1 MLTTEQ
7 LRPILENKYN
17 RDDWYKIL
25 RQNFN
30 VDSLRETPASI
41 TSIAGNEF
49 DAKAYILGELD
60 TSDGYKVG
68 IYEVDTPGVKQIHRN
83 KVGLRN
89 LLKNVYQTDVDAAL
103 IVFTQGDKWRFSYVS
118 EITTRNPETG
128 DRENVKTDS
137 KRYTYL
143 FGKNEKVKTASD
155 RFAKVQQED
164 TVFGKGTTLK
174 SLQDTFSVEKMSKD
188 FFNEYRRHYGA
199 FLSYL
204 IGENEEGKVSG
215 TASALFKTI
224 FNAEDK
230 KARDFVKKMLGRIVF
245 LYFLE
250 KKGWMG
256 VPENER
262 WGKGDPDFLRNL
274 FNACNDQNDFYS
286 SVLEPLF
293 HKTLNEEREGD
304 FIAIEE
310 SLFSKSG
317 YNKLKIPFLN
327 GGLFETENYKTDFL
341 TFPAH
346 LFKNVFEFFDKYN
359 FTVHEDSPEEHTV
372 AVDPEML
379 GHIFE
384 NLLEDNKDKGA
395 FYTPKEIVH
404 YMCQES
410 LIEYL
415 CTKCKTEFNEGLRDG
430 LERFIKN
437 QETNGIAD
445 YKEAILVALRNVKIC
460 DPAIGSG
467 AFPMGIL
474 LEIFHAVEV
483 LYAAT
488 PETTERI
495 WNLNDKWNP
504 AKVKLSIIENSI
516 YGVDLE
522 PGAVDIARL
531 RFWLSLVVDEEKPQP
546 LPNLDYK
553 IMQGNSLLESFEDI
567 DLCVHL
573 ENDDELFPDLNKF
586 SVNDVI
592 RLKSQVKKYFK
603 ADTPSKKAI
612 LQQTIS
618 QVIGKFISERIN
630 EKQKKNDEALQIA
643 SDNLVLEG
651 RRTPATEAL
660 RTQQQENLKKLRLA
674 LEKLIKESGHIQDL
688 QKELLLMQQT
698 KVYPYFLWHLWFSD
712 IFDDGGFDIV
722 IGNPPYLRIQGIR
735 DVNPA
740 FANELVKRYKSAT
753 GSFDLY
759 TTFLEKGLSII
770 SKFGVVNYI
779 MPVKWTNAAF
789 GTGLREVISETNS
802 AYKIINFG
810 SYQVFNAST
819 YTGLQWFKRDSGCLH
834 YFELNKDL
842 KSKEELTDYINSLSN
857 KSASNIPAN
866 KLTKD
871 SWVLSVGKTT
881 EILNKLNQHTR
892 RMSDIFEK
900 IFQGLATS
908 KDDVYFLY
916 DCISEENYVTGFS
929 KQLNTFVKVERAFTK
944 PLLKGEDVHRY
955 ESIKTDRVVIFPY
968 KLSDETAQLYK
979 EEEIQ
984 NNFPL
989 AYSYLKECEEI
1000 LRDREKGR
1008 LKNDNFWYRYI
1019 YPKNLVL
1026 FKQKKLMAPEISLG
1040 GNYSCD
1046 EKGEFYSTTTIYGY
1060 VKKSDTNES
1069 YKFLLGIMNSQLLW
1083 WYLVNTG
1090 AVLANGYFRYKPNY
1104 IKPFPFPAV
1113 IPVKTQR
1120 QIEKLVD
1127 SISLLRDNST
1137 SNNCS
1142 ELEDSMNKIIY
1153 DLYALTSE
1161 EVDWIKSMQ

>member
-1 MLTTEQ
+1 MLTTDQ
-7 LRPILENKYN
+7 LRPILESKYN

-30 VDSLRETPASI
+30 ADTLRETPVSI

-83 KVGLRN
+83 KIGLRN
-89 LLKNVYQTDVDAAL
+89 LLKSVYQSDVDAAL

-118 EITTRNPETG
+118 EITIRNAESG
-128 DRENVKTDS
+128 KRESVKTDS

-143 FGKNEKVKTASD
+143 FGKDEKVKTASD

-164 TVFGKGTTLK
+164 AVLGKGTTLK
-174 SLQDTFSVEKMSKD
+174 ALQDTFSVDKMSKD

-204 IGENEEGKVSG
+204 IGENEDGKESG

-224 FNAEDK
+224 FNADGK
-230 KARDFVKKMLGRIVF
+230 KARDFVKKLLGRIVF

-256 VPENER
+256 VLEGEK

-274 FNACNDQNDFYS
+274 FNDCKDQSGFYPL
-286 SVLEPLF
+286 VLEPLF
-293 HKTLNEEREGD
+293 HRTLNEVREGD
-304 FIAIEE
+304 YFAVEE
-310 SLFSKSG
+310 SLLNKSG
-317 YNKLKIPFLN
+317 YTKLKIPFLN
-327 GGLFETENYKTDFL
+327 GGLFEPENYNTDFL
-341 TFPAH
+341 VFPAH
-346 LFKNVFEFFDKYN
+346 LFKNLFEFFDRYN

-415 CTKCKTEFNEGLRDG
+415 CTKCKTAPDVELRED
-430 LERFIKN
+430 LEKFIKN
-437 QETNGIAD
+437 QELNGIAN
-445 YKEAILVALRNVKIC
+445 YKEVILQALHDVKIC

-474 LEIFHAVEV
+474 LEIFHAIET
-483 LYAAT
+483 LYHEAT
-488 PETTERI
+488 GPTERI
-495 WNLNDKWNP
+495 WNLNGKWDP

-531 RFWLSLVVDEEKPQP
+531 RFWLSLVVDEESPKP

-567 DLCVHL
+567 DLCVKVDKEHS
-573 ENDDELFPDLNKF
+573 LFRSEAKF
-586 SVNDVI
+586 SLDDIAN
-592 RLKSQVKKYFK
+592 LKTQVKKYFK
-603 ADTPSKKAI
+603 ADTPAKKTR
-612 LQQTIS
+612 LQQSINR
-618 QVIGKFISERIN
+618 VINKFISERIT
-630 EKQKKNDEALQIA
+630 EKQKRNDEATIDA
-643 SDNLVLEG
+643 SDSLILEN
-651 RRTPATEAL
+651 RRNPTTDAL
-660 RTQQQENLKKLRLA
+660 KAKQQNNLKKLRSA
-674 LEKLIKESGHIQDL
+674 AEKLIKENEHIQEA
-688 QKELLLMQQT
+688 QKNLLLMQQT
-698 KVYPYFLWHLWFSD
+698 KILPYFLWHLWFSD
-712 IFDDGGFDIV
+712 VFDMGGFDIV
-722 IGNPPYLRIQGIR
+722 IGNPPYLRIQGLR
-735 DVNPA
+735 DVNPT
-740 FANELVKRYKSAT
+740 FADELVKRYRSAT

-759 TTFLEKGLSII
+759 SIFLEKALSII
-770 SKFGVVNYI
+770 KEVGVVNYI

-789 GTGLREVISETNS
+789 GAGLRQIITEYNS
-802 AYKIINFG
+802 AYKIISFG
-810 SYQVFNAST
+810 SYQVFDAST
-819 YTGLQWFKRDSGCLH
+819 YTGLQWYKRNSNTLL

-842 KSKEELTDYINSLSN
+842 RSNSELRIYLNSLTSN
-857 KSASNIPAN
+857 VASHIPCN

-871 SWVLSVGKTT
+871 SWVLTVGKTT
-881 EILNKLNQHTR
+881 EILNKLNQHPR
-892 RMSDIFEK
+892 RISDIFDK

-916 DCISEENYVTGFS
+916 DCKIEGEYVVGFS
-929 KQLNTFVKVERAFTK
+929 RQINSLVKIERDFTK

-955 ESIKTDRVVIFPY
+955 DFIKTNRVVIFPY
-968 KLSDETAQLYK
+968 KLSNDNAELYDER
-979 EEEIQ
+979 EIA
-984 NNFPL
+984 NKFPF
-989 AYSYLKECEEI
+989 AYSYLKQCETI

-1008 LKNDNFWYRYI
+1008 LKNDSFWYRYI

-1026 FKQKKLMAPEISLG
+1026 FNKEKLVAPEISQG
-1040 GNYSCD
+1040 GNYAYD

-1060 VKKSDTNES
+1060 IKKPVVKES
-1069 YKFLLGIMNSQLLW
+1069 YKCLMGILNSQLFW

-1090 AVLANGYFRYKPNY
+1090 TVLANGYFRYMPHY
-1104 IKPFPFPAV
+1104 IKPFPLPSS
-1113 IPVKTQR
+1113 ISNET
-1120 QIEKLVD
+1120 EKAIVDLVD
-1127 SISLLRDNST
+1127 QISITKYNSPQT
-1137 SNNCS
+1137 KCIEIE
-1142 ELEDSMNKIIY
+1142 ELINKIIF
-1153 DLYALTSE
+1153 DLYQLTLD
-1161 EVDWIKSMQ
+1161 EVEWIRSMQ